1 MKYGKWTVITHDG
14 RYCDCECEC
23 GAAVKV
29 RTTALVNGRSTQCKS
44 CSSREK
50 GRKGLNAQVKQH
62 LYMIS
67 TGPYVKIGST
77 DDITTRFRKIQ
88 LGCPYPV
95 TLEYVGMDEGFLEST
110 FHEIFADC
118 KLEGEWF
125 KI

>member
-1 MKYGKWTVITHDG
+1 MKYGKWNVIFHDG
-14 RYCDCECEC
+14 KYCNCECEC
-23 GAAVKV
+23 GNLSRV
-29 RTTALVNGRSTQCKS
+29 RTSSLINGRSTQCRS
-44 CSSREK
+44 CSSRTK

-67 TGPYVKIGST
+67 TGPYLKIGST

-95 TLEYVGMDEGFLEST
+95 QLEYVGLDEGFLEST
-110 FHEIFADC
+110 YHEIFNED

-125 KI
+125 KL